1 VLYFARRHRPQRQPR
16 RLLASLPP
24 AVHLSDSKGRVVAY
38 EKHLLSMKDNDQSAN
53 LEALVD
59 AGIRSFK
66 IEGRYKDMGYV
77 KNITA
82 HYRLLLDEIMER
94 RTEFSRAASGRTNIL
109 FTPDVDKTFHRGH
122 TDYFANGRLD
132 DIGASTARNTWAWS
146 WAR

>member
-1 VLYFARRHRPQRQPR
+1 
-16 RLLASLPP
+16 
-24 AVHLSDSKGRVVAY
+24 
-38 EKHLLSMKDNDQSAN
+38 MKDNDQSAN

-94 RTEFSRAASGRTNIL
+94 RTEFSRAASGRNIL

-132 DIGASTARNTWAWS
+132 DIGAFDSPKYVGVELGTVPAWPPTTSTCTPTHRWPTATA
-146 WAR
+146 